1 MPVTLAQLGFSKES
15 DFVKHLR
22 DFLLRLPDEKFCYSS
37 WAYESGDPECGTVAC
52 VGGWLPAMFPAVYRL
67 AEYDEGDRTYRVLPD
82 PDELELPSGRALR
95 KALFRGYAFVE
106 ADRIE
111 PYADRETVIL
121 HYNEIIEELEIL
133 ESKAS

>member
-1 MPVTLAQLGFSKES
+1 MIPQTPKES

-37 WAYESGDPECGTVAC
+37 WAYESGDPECGTDAC
-52 VGGWLPAMFPAVYRL
+52 VG
-67 AEYDEGDRTYRVLPD
+67 
-82 PDELELPSGRALR
+82 
-95 KALFRGYAFVE
+95 E

-133 ESKAS
+133 ESIAS